1 MAPKKRKDPEDN
13 VPSGSGNPDF
23 GSLAQGQG
31 QVQFQGNDTSDGHPD
46 LEENEQ
52 PFKDPDIE
60 RLSPD
65 PNRQRDASDNGTQG
79 NPAQHNRPSAIDIQD
94 MTLEELELE
103 LELKTLRKAIL
114 QKKKNDSTGL
124 LHLKNPLLSTPN
136 RFFPNDRTNDFDAPD
151 SCRLVIRLLDLH
163 DRRPR
168 FPPFAI
174 KAFRIR
180 LSCMASTRKF
190 PTS

>member
-1 MAPKKRKDPEDN
+1 MAPRKRKDPEDN

-52 PFKDPDIE
+52 PFNDPDIE

-103 LELKTLRKAIL
+103 LEIKTLRKAIL
-114 QKKKNDSTGL
+114 QKKKTIQQDSYT
-124 LHLKNPLLSTPN
+124 SRN
-136 RFFPNDRTNDFDAPD
+136 RSFRHRIGSSRTTE
-151 SCRLVIRLLDLH
+151 RTT
-163 DRRPR
+163 
-168 FPPFAI
+168 
-174 KAFRIR
+174 
-180 LSCMASTRKF
+180 STRRT
-190 PTS
+190 PAAS

>member
-1 MAPKKRKDPEDN
+1 MAPRKRKDPEDN

-52 PFKDPDIE
+52 PFNDPDIE

-103 LELKTLRKAIL
+103 LEIKTLRKAIL
-114 QKKKNDSTGL
+114 QKKKRFNRTPTPQETAPFDTESVLPERQNERLRRAGL
-124 LHLKNPLLSTPN
+124 LPPRDTTP
-136 RFFPNDRTNDFDAPD
+136 RSARPSAPVPSFRHQSVPN
-151 SCRLVIRLLDLH
+151 SVIMHGLDKK
-163 DRRPR
+163 
-168 FPPFAI
+168 I
-174 KAFRIR
+174 
-180 LSCMASTRKF
+180 